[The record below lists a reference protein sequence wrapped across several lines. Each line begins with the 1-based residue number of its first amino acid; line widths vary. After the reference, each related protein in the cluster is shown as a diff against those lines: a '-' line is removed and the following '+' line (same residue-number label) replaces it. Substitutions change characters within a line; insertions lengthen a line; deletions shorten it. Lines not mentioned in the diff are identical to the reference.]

1 MLPLDL
7 SDAVEMVQYVNDDY
21 NDVFVSPIQTSATS
35 LCPILLYLT
44 QRTVSCRIRRQA
56 FFLNGEEPADNIATL
71 NNGSAVAINSVNCGN
86 PYNPNAGGFCNLF
99 VNNEFNESRP
109 APYDIQFDGFTKP
122 LQAKAVA
129 LAGTNVMRIAITDAG
144 DPQFDSA
151 VFIQAG
157 SLTCVEASATSP
169 SIAPAS
175 IATRSPSKRPSAS
188 SPQTKRPIAR
198 KPTRKPKKP
207 TKRPVGGGCN
217 VGLLGNS
224 LGTTVMFECLQRVRR
239 ACSCSQLCCYG
250 RWTCPYN
257 VISHSCPALRK
268 ARPDQR
274 RFNSA
279 LRQIAKRF
287 RSWCECGGTR
297 RFLEEAGGA
306 YEESATSTPWI
317 REEDLKLEPPDL

>member
-1 MLPLDL
+1 MFLTG
-7 SDAVEMVQYVNDDY
+7 AVRERQLQRCFRTSISNSAKYVAAAKL
-21 NDVFVSPIQTSATS
+21 ATHHFTTP
-35 LCPILLYLT
+35 CHYH
-44 QRTVSCRIRRQA
+44 RQA
-56 FFLNGEEPADNIATL
+56 FFLNGEEPANNIATL
-71 NNGSAVAINSVNCGN
+71 SNGTAVAINSVNCGN

-99 VNNEFNESRP
+99 VNNEFNESSP

-129 LAGTNVMRIAITDAG
+129 LSGTNVMRIAITDAG

-157 SLTCVEASATSP
+157 SLTCVEASATAP

-175 IATRSPSKRPSAS
+175 NATRAPTKRPSTS
-188 SPQTKRPIAR
+188 TKRPTVR
-198 KPTRKPKKP
+198 NPTRTPKKP
-207 TKRPVGGGCN
+207 TKRPAGGGC
-217 VGLLGNS
+217 GLQGNS
-224 LGTTVMFECLQRVRR
+224 LGTDAMYECLQRVRR

-268 ARPDQR
+268 ARPDQQ

-287 RSWCECGGTR
+287 RSWCECGSTR
-297 RFLEEAGGA
+297 RLLGEAGGA
-306 YEESATSTPWI
+306 YEESSISTPWI
-317 REEDLKLEPPDL
+317 REEDLELEPPDL